1 MHCCLVM
8 PKTGVSSLL
17 IGPTHLL
24 LGLTETVV
32 VMAGHDPTQAD
43 EVEVLVSLQG
53 SRVVV
58 TVTLLDG
65 VLTVFVSVLGIP
77 WLREVVA
84 EGGNCPQG
92 TWICPPEATE
102 VLVQTTVVFVVY
114 SLT

>member
-17 IGPTHLL
+17 IGPTHFL

-32 VMAGHDPTQAD
+32 VIAGHDPTQDD

-77 WLREVVA
+77 WLREVA
-84 EGGNCPQG
+84 GGGNCPQG

-102 VLVQTTVVFVVY
+102 VLVQTTVVFVEY